1 MPDCHILYRCF
12 SAFDFVIREKGK
24 YFFFVNSCEGV
35 IKYTGPFTE
44 TNTTI
49 RLGGD
54 IAIDFNK
61 VDNGNSLTFDLAKAG
76 VCQDSGGTFSLEQ
89 FILSE
94 D

>member
-1 MPDCHILYRCF
+1 MLFR
-12 SAFDFVIREKGK
+12 S
-24 YFFFVNSCEGV
+24 
-35 IKYTGPFTE
+35 YTGPFTE